1 MATIY
6 KDSKSG
12 NWYVNYITPD
22 GKRVRRSLG
31 TKDKRLAELKLKE
44 IEIELAK
51 GRLGFTSDIELRAFL
66 EKFLEWSKATKAKQ
80 TYATDRKV
88 AENLVEYFGETIRLS
103 RITPAKAEGFKLFLV
118 NHKEYS
124 KTTANI
130 RLRHAKAMFSKA
142 VEWNH
147 IAENPFS
154 KVKPFKTEEKLR
166 YLTPDE
172 LKRFFSVIDREDHR
186 AYFLLIFY
194 TGMRLGE
201 VTALEWKDVDLEND
215 IIVVRNKRT
224 FHTKNYKERVVPIHP
239 DLKPYLEK
247 LKEKL
252 KTDSDTDDVRVVK
265 YSRSGLGKLFS
276 IYSKR
281 SGVHCSPHKLR
292 HTFATLL
299 ASKGVSLK
307 AIQEILGHS
316 RVTTTEIYAKM
327 AVDYL
332 KESVKHL
339 SVDL

>member
-1 MATIY
+1 MASIY
-6 KDSKSG
+6 RDAKSG
-12 NWYVNYITPD
+12 CWYINYITLD

-31 TKDKRLAELKLKE
+31 TRDRRLAELKLKE
-44 IEIELAK
+44 IELELAK

-66 EKFLEWSKATKAKQ
+66 EKFLEWSRTTKAKQ

-88 AENLVEYFGETIRLS
+88 AENLTEYFGETIRLS
-103 RITPAKAEGFKLFLV
+103 RITTAKAEGFKLFLV

-147 IAENPFS
+147 LAENPFF

-166 YLTPDE
+166 YLTPEE

-186 AYFLLIFY
+186 AYFLLVFY

-201 VTALEWKDVDLEND
+201 VTALEWKDIDLEND
-215 IIVVRNKRT
+215 IIVVRNKGT

-247 LKEKL
+247 LKA
-252 KTDSDTDDVRVVK
+252 DSDTENVRVVK

-327 AVDYL
+327 ATDYL
-332 KESVKHL
+332 KESVKSL
-339 SVDL
+339 SINL

>member
-1 MATIY
+1 MASIY

-12 NWYVNYITPD
+12 YWYINYITND

-31 TKDKRLAELKLKE
+31 TTDRRLAELKLKE
-44 IEIELAK
+44 IELELAK
-51 GRLGFTSDIELRAFL
+51 GRLGFTSDVELGAFL
-66 EKFLEWSKATKAKQ
+66 EKFLDWSKATKAKQ
-80 TYATDRKV
+80 TYATDKKG
-88 AENLVEYFGETIRLS
+88 AENLLEYFGETIRLS
-103 RITPAKAEGFKLFLV
+103 RITASKAEGFKLFLV
-118 NHKEYS
+118 NHKGYS

-147 IAENPFS
+147 LAENPFS
-154 KVKPFKTEEKLR
+154 KVSPFKTEEKLR
-166 YLTPDE
+166 YLTPEE
-172 LKRFFSVIDREDHR
+172 LKRLFSVIDREDHK
-186 AYFLLIFY
+186 AYFFLIFY

-201 VTALEWKDVDLEND
+201 VISLEWKDIDLEND
-215 IIVVRNKRT
+215 IIIVRNKGT

-239 DLKPYLEK
+239 DLKPYLK
-247 LKEKL
+247 RLRA
-252 KTDSDTDDVRVVK
+252 DSDIEDVRVVK
-265 YSRSGLGKLFS
+265 YSRSGLGKLFAV
-276 IYSKR
+276 YSKR

-307 AIQEILGHS
+307 AIQEMLGHS

-327 AVDYL
+327 ATDYL

-339 SVDL
+339 SVEL